1 VRVMWQGERMWWQGG
16 VVGQGDMKIVEVTW
30 SVSGGQM
37 SGGERGRKD
46 NGKGQACGSCEWR
59 TGVSG
64 SGRYGR
70 QSGSLLGGGVGS
82 KR

>member
-1 VRVMWQGERMWWQGG
+1 
-16 VVGQGDMKIVEVTW
+16 VEVTW

-46 NGKGQACGSCEWR
+46 NKKRQACGSCEWR

-64 SGRYGR
+64 SASGMGGGLVVYSGGGGR
-70 QSGSLLGGGVGS
+70 Q
-82 KR
+82 